1 MLDETL
7 LSERVQAL
15 LLDICAVLHSYG
27 YREISVGVL
36 MRMVGVPDD
45 RAREHD
51 AEIFEITAEIAEL
64 DRPEAAF
71 RPAAAP
77 PGATLH

>member
-1 MLDETL
+1 MLDEQL
-7 LSERVQAL
+7 LSEKVQAL

-45 RAREHD
+45 RARAHD
-51 AEIFEITAEIAEL
+51 SEFFEITEEVHQPDAVL
-64 DRPEAAF
+64 

-77 PGATLH
+77 PGVTLH